1 MFIKNAYLCHNCHH
15 NLVHL
20 NHDHSQNIVYLYKRK
35 KQKVRN
41 CLYLLIQVENYALF
55 KCLKFFLTPLPNLF
69 IKAWLLPS
77 SITWLC
83 IRISRIGVSIW
94 IFIALKWG
102 NKLIYYYACAKYITD
117 NCCTYN
123 ESPQQLTWLL

>member
-55 KCLKFFLTPLPNLF
+55 KCLKFFFNPPPQSLHQSMTLTQQHNLT
-69 IKAWLLPS
+69 LH
-77 SITWLC
+77 
-83 IRISRIGVSIW
+83 
-94 IFIALKWG
+94 
-102 NKLIYYYACAKYITD
+102 TD
-117 NCCTYN
+117 LSHRGQHMDLH
-123 ESPQQLTWLL
+123 SP

>member
-1 MFIKNAYLCHNCHH
+1 MLTFAIIVIITLCTWTMTIVKILCISTRGRNKKCVIVFIYWFKW
-15 NLVHL
+15 
-20 NHDHSQNIVYLYKRK
+20 KT
-35 KQKVRN
+35 
-41 CLYLLIQVENYALF
+41 ALF
-55 KCLKFFLTPLPNLF
+55 KCLNFFFTTPPLPNLF

-123 ESPQQLTWLL
+123 QSPQQLTWLL